1 MRETRRGAVA
11 FGGEGNGGV
20 IYPRVALGRDSL
32 IGSALVLEAL
42 SNDHRPL
49 SERLAGLP
57 GYHMAKARV
66 PFPPGHGLDAVFRR
80 LEATYRGARPNR
92 MDGLKM
98 ELPDGSWFAL
108 RLSNTEPAV
117 RIVAESR
124 DRLWSQRTMR
134 DLEALVALGV

>member
-1 MRETRRGAVA
+1 
-11 FGGEGNGGV
+11 
-20 IYPRVALGRDSL
+20 
-32 IGSALVLEAL
+32 
-42 SNDHRPL
+42 
-49 SERLAGLP
+49 
-57 GYHMAKARV
+57 
-66 PFPPGHGLDAVFRR
+66 
-80 LEATYRGARPNR
+80 